1 MASSMG
7 RQGLHGNPLAGRV
20 DTDGST
26 KENLHGEMELNE
38 GAETGRF
45 GNVQDHGAHESQCL
59 KCREAVKTMA
69 IPRSSAAAMTSASR
83 TEPPG

>member
-1 MASSMG
+1 M
-7 RQGLHGNPLAGRV
+7 N
-20 DTDGST
+20 GST
-26 KENLHGEMELNE
+26 KENRQGERDLNE

-45 GNVQDHGAHESQCL
+45 GNVQDQGAHGYQCL
-59 KCREAVKTMA
+59 KCREPVKTMA